1 MPLSIFFWVLFII
14 WVLFGGYRYRADYPS
29 LGGHGLLAVLI
40 FLIGWAVFG
49 FVVQGGAHVR

>member
-14 WVLFGGYRYRADYPS
+14 WVLFGGYRYRGDYWL

-40 FLIGWAVFG
+40 FLLGWATFG
-49 FVVQGGAHVR
+49 FVVQGHIK